1 VVNGSPLTP
10 DRARAT
16 AARIADDLLFPGA
29 MDVDRA
35 RRVPASHLDLLAAE
49 GLYGVAAPPE
59 VGGLGARDAAIAAD
73 LVQTLAGGCLTTAF
87 VWIQHHGLV
96 RATADSQQAGVRD
109 RWLAPLARGEVR
121 AGVGFAGVRGGAS
134 GSVVRRTGTGFVLDG
149 EVPWITGWDMVDVV
163 HVAAVDEANVV
174 HFLIVDAVASDTLE
188 VTPVELVAVRA
199 SGTVTVRF
207 VGHEVPADRLT
218 GTKAL
223 DEWRRDEAS
232 GSALNGFLALGVVD
246 RCLRLLGPSPVADG
260 LGGDLAACRSALL
273 RGEPATIPDARAAA
287 SELAIRAAATL
298 TVHHGS
304 RSVRTDEHP
313 QRLFRE
319 AGFLLVFGTRPAIRS
334 ALLARLGA

>member
-1 VVNGSPLTP
+1 VVNAVPLTP
-10 DRARAT
+10 DRARASAT
-16 AARIADDLLFPGA
+16 WIADDLLFPSA

-35 RRVPASHLDLLAAE
+35 RRVPATHLDQLAAE

-59 VGGLGARDAAIAAD
+59 VGGLGAQDVVVAAD
-73 LVQTLAGGCLTTAF
+73 LVQTLASGCLTTAF

-109 RWLAPLARGEVR
+109 RWLAPLATGEVR
-121 AGVGFAGVRGGAS
+121 AGVGFAGVRGGPS
-134 GSVVRRTGTGFVLDG
+134 RTVVRRTEAGFVLDG

-163 HVAAVDEANVV
+163 HVAAVDEADIV
-174 HFLIVDAVASDTLE
+174 HFLIVDAVASATLE
-188 VTPVELVAVRA
+188 VMPVDLVAVRA

-207 VGHEVPADRLT
+207 AGHEVPADRLT
-218 GTKAL
+218 GTKSF
-223 DEWRRDEAS
+223 DEWRLGEAP

-260 LGGDLAACRSALL
+260 LGAQLAAHRSALL
-273 RGEPATIPDARAAA
+273 RGQTAAIPDARAAA
-287 SELAIRAAATL
+287 SDLAMRAAATL
-298 TVHHGS
+298 IVHHGS

-334 ALLARLGA
+334 ALLARLPA